1 MDFIWILKT
10 IVSIQCILR
19 NEVKSM
25 FEIISFKEIDILKV
39 EDKECYVID
48 FENEVVFD
56 ITNLAISELQ
66 PYLDDKECIFIRRIE
81 IERD

>member
-1 MDFIWILKT
+1 
-10 IVSIQCILR
+10 
-19 NEVKSM
+19 M

-48 FENEVVFD
+48 FGNEVVFD

-66 PYLDDKECIFIRRIE
+66 PYLNDKECIIIRRIE

>member
-1 MDFIWILKT
+1 
-10 IVSIQCILR
+10 
-19 NEVKSM
+19 M